1 MTARDELAGLL
12 EALERAGTSAM
23 ALARAGRTPAP
34 WTLYPDEYGIYDR
47 RTRCQFYYHSH
58 AGVEHEDGHFH
69 TVRLFPDHT
78 VHVVAISMA
87 PSGWPQALFT
97 VNLWAV
103 GDAYA
108 SPEELTRHA
117 RAFRLRE
124 RRGPASLVRVINLV
138 FQAFRPEIEWLQEE
152 KERALAGYR
161 SAHPGAD
168 PFENRSLE
176 ILSRAAIDVRERGR
190 RLLAGLGASA

>member
-1 MTARDELAGLL
+1 VTAHDELVGLL

-58 AGVEHEDGHFH
+58 AGVE
-69 TVRLFPDHT
+69 HT

-168 PFENRSLE
+168 PFEDRSLE